1 MSNRYREEEKEEML
15 KKAESEDSVQDEEVE
30 EVTLDD
36 SNAVDLEK
44 EELIVE
50 LNKYKDLYLRTLA
63 EFENYKKRMN
73 EERIRE
79 RKYFNQSL
87 MERLVSALD
96 IFDRTINIETDDEKL
111 KNFLIGFKMIND
123 NLKQILE
130 DEGVKLIESIGKQ
143 FDPSVHHA
151 IETTYD
157 ENYEEGVILEE
168 IQRGYTFKD
177 RVLRAALVKVNKKV
191 KEENNNNE

>member
-36 SNAVDLEK
+36 TNAVDLEK